1 MVLESTAECGDTVMV
16 LTHSRE
22 SIIILRGNTIEEVCP
37 SEAKW
42 N

>member
-1 MVLESTAECGDTVMV
+1 MLEIIAECGDSVMA
-16 LTHSRE
+16 LTHSRQ